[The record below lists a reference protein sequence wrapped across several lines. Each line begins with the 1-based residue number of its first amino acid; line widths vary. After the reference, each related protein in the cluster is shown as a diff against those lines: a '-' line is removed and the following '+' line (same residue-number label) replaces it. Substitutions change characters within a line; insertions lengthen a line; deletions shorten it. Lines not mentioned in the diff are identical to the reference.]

1 VKLVYRP
8 IVAWPGQLTAERKA
22 SPFRADWQDTLRL
35 LDHELEQ
42 LGADEAVVQLAVPE
56 GAIRLDGSLRTDRKP
71 PAHPGVILSFEA
83 AEFGPLQ
90 YATDVYEPPGWR
102 SQDTGWRQ
110 NLRAI
115 ALGLEAL
122 RKVDRYGI
130 SRRGEQYAGWKQLG
144 AGTPMPAGA
153 MTVEQAA
160 DFIAGVSMAPDDP
173 TLRPSLIRNAEA
185 RANVYRRAA
194 KRLHPDAGGD
204 TELFRRLQEAKAVLD
219 AHA

>member
-1 VKLVYRP
+1 
-8 IVAWPGQLTAERKA
+8 
-22 SPFRADWQDTLRL
+22 
-35 LDHELEQ
+35 
-42 LGADEAVVQLAVPE
+42 
-56 GAIRLDGSLRTDRKP
+56 
-71 PAHPGVILSFEA
+71 
-83 AEFGPLQ
+83 
-90 YATDVYEPPGWR
+90 
-102 SQDTGWRQ
+102 
-110 NLRAI
+110 
-115 ALGLEAL
+115 
-122 RKVDRYGI
+122 
-130 SRRGEQYAGWKQLG
+130 
-144 AGTPMPAGA
+144 MPAGA